1 MSPPSKPIVIVRD
14 DALPAD
20 TLDSLL
26 AHALSNE
33 ANFVEPPVTH
43 YAARGDSPIMERKLR
58 RMSQLRGADGVPE
71 NVMDRLRSLVP
82 ELASELPDVDPNA
95 VAAGTFEAFITSML
109 HGGFFRAHADDAH
122 YSTRDRVISFVLYFS
137 VSPPK
142 FTGGQLCVQRDSRDE
157 NRIFIFDAF
166 ETALGNSEFSQII
179 EPLCN
184 RLVVFRSNRRHE
196 IRPVQCVSNEFAASR
211 FAVAGFVSVS

>member
-1 MSPPSKPIVIVRD
+1 MSRLSKPIVIIRD
-14 DALPAD
+14 DALPSD

-33 ANFVEPPVTH
+33 ANFVEAPVTRN
-43 YAARGDSPIMERKLR
+43 ARSVESPIMERKFR
-58 RMSQLRGADGVPE
+58 RMSQLRGADSVPL
-71 NVMDRLRSLVP
+71 NVMDRLSSLVP

-95 VAAGTFEAFITSML
+95 VAAGTFEAFITSTPD
-109 HGGFFRAHADDAH
+109 GGFFRAHADDSH
-122 YSTRDRVISFVLYFS
+122 ESTRDRFISFVLYFS
-137 VSPPK
+137 VSPPQ
-142 FTGGQLCVQRDSRDE
+142 FNGGQLCVQHDSHDE

-166 ETALGNSEFSQII
+166 QTTLGNSEFAGVI

-196 IRPVQCVSNEFAASR
+196 IRPVQCVSHEFAASR
-211 FAVAGFVSVS
+211 FAVAGFVSVR